1 MLTTLPE
8 SPSAFAA
15 ASWDDI
21 APHYDAL
28 RDAPLDAASVR
39 GWLDAWSRLD
49 AMVDEA
55 YALAMIA
62 YTADTQDA
70 EREATYLRWAS
81 TVAPKLHE
89 VRVALGRRLLPL
101 GDALP
106 DLGLLVREIRT
117 DVEIFREANLPR
129 MAELEEMEAAY
140 DRVTGGLTVEWD
152 GEVKT
157 IPALQPYL
165 LETDRSVRERA
176 FRLGAEAYLEKQG
189 ELASLFD
196 RMVQVRHALAREAGF
211 ASYRDYAFT
220 AKYRFDYGPD
230 DCRRFHDAVE
240 EAVLPAIARLRE
252 ARQRAL
258 GVDTLRPWDL
268 QLQPG
273 RSGRLVPFN
282 DTTEFVAGA
291 RRIFGALDPEL
302 GNRFGTMDVEALLDL
317 ESRQGKAPGGYC
329 TRLPFR
335 ERPFIFMNAVGV
347 HDDVSTLVHEAG
359 HAFHSFLTARIPYV
373 WQRSTGHE
381 AAELASMSMELLAA
395 PFLAR
400 PTGYYTAADAAA
412 AQLEHLEDLLVGL
425 PHIASVD
432 AFQHWLYTDGVDA
445 TPDERDARWLSL
457 RARFEPGVDWSGLER
472 ERIARWYRQ
481 SHIFTAPFYYIEY
494 GLAQLGALQVW
505 RRARKDPAA
514 ALAGYKAALSV
525 GGTEPLP
532 AIYARAGASLVFD
545 ATTMRALVAAVEE
558 RMAELNGENDSG
570 GIPAVGKPPD
580 V

>member
-1 MLTTLPE
+1 MHLALPE
-8 SPSAFAA
+8 SPAAFAA

-21 APHYDAL
+21 APHYEAL
-28 RDAPLDAASVR
+28 RDAPLDESRAR
-39 GWLDAWSRLD
+39 EWLAGWSRLD

-55 YALAMIA
+55 YSLAMIA
-62 YTADTQDA
+62 YTANTQDQ
-70 EREATYLRWAS
+70 EREAVYLRWAS
-81 TVAPKLHE
+81 TIAPRLHE

-106 DLGLLVREIRT
+106 ELGLLVREIRT

-129 MAELEEMEAAY
+129 MAELEEMEAGY
-140 DRVTGGLTVEWD
+140 DRVTGGLTVEWE
-152 GEVKT
+152 GETKT

-165 LETDRSVRERA
+165 LERDRAVRERA
-176 FRLGAEAYLEKQG
+176 FRLGAGAYLDRHE
-189 ELASLFD
+189 ELAALFD
-196 RMVQVRHALAREAGF
+196 RMVNVRHALAREAGF

-220 AKYRFDYGPD
+220 AKYRFDYTPA
-230 DCRRFHDAVE
+230 DCHRFHAAVE

-252 ARQRAL
+252 ARRREL
-258 GVDTLRPWDL
+258 GVETLRPWDL

-273 RSGRLVPFN
+273 RTERLVPFR
-282 DTTEFVAGA
+282 DAAEFVVGA
-291 RRIFGALDPEL
+291 RRIFRALDPEL
-302 GNRFGTMDVEALLDL
+302 GDRFDVMADEGLLDL

-359 HAFHSFLTARIPYV
+359 HAFHSFLTADIPYV

-395 PFLAR
+395 PFLER
-400 PTGYYTAADAAA
+400 PVGYYSSEDAAA

-432 AFQHWLYTDGVDA
+432 AFQHWLYTDGVEA
-445 TPDERDARWLSL
+445 TPEERDRSWLEL
-457 RARFEPGVDWSGLER
+457 RRRFEPGVDWSGLER
-472 ERIARWYRQ
+472 ERVARWYRQ

-505 RRARKDPAA
+505 RHARRDPAA

-532 AIYARAGASLVFD
+532 RIYARAGASLVFD
-545 ATTMRALVAAVEE
+545 APTMRELVAAVEE
-558 RMAELNGENDSG
+558 RMEELAGALSG
-570 GIPAVGKPPD
+570 R
-580 V
+580 

>member
-1 MLTTLPE
+1 MQLALPE
-8 SPSAFAA
+8 SPAAFAG

-21 APHYDAL
+21 APHYEAL
-28 RDAPLDAASVR
+28 RDAALDAASAR
-39 GWLDAWSRLD
+39 DWLAAWSRLD
-49 AMVDEA
+49 SMVDEA
-55 YALAMIA
+55 YSLAMVA

-70 EREATYLRWAS
+70 EREAVYLRWAS
-81 TVAPKLHE
+81 TIAPRLHE

-101 GDALP
+101 GEALP
-106 DLGLLVREIRT
+106 ELGLLVREIRT

-140 DRVTGGLTVEWD
+140 DRVTGGLSVEWD
-152 GEVKT
+152 GETKT

-165 LETDRSVRERA
+165 LERDRAIRERA
-176 FRLGAEAYLEKQG
+176 FRVGAEAYLEKQD
-189 ELASLFD
+189 ELAALFG
-196 RMVQVRHALAREAGF
+196 RMVEVRHALAREAGF
-211 ASYRDYAFT
+211 SSYRDYAFT
-220 AKYRFDYGPD
+220 AKYRFDYTPA
-230 DCRRFHDAVE
+230 DCHRFHQAVE

-252 ARQRAL
+252 GRRRGL

-273 RSGRLVPFN
+273 RTERLVPFR
-282 DTTEFVAGA
+282 DAGEFVGTA
-291 RRIFGALDPEL
+291 RRIFRALDPEL
-302 GNRFGTMDVEALLDL
+302 GDRFDIMADEGLLDL
-317 ESRQGKAPGGYC
+317 ESRPGKAPGGYC

-359 HAFHSFLTARIPYV
+359 HAFHSFLTADIPYV

-395 PFLAR
+395 PFLER
-400 PTGYYTAADAAA
+400 PVGYYATADATA

-432 AFQHWLYTDGVDA
+432 AFQHWLYTDGIDA
-445 TPDERDARWLSL
+445 SPAERDARWLAL
-457 RARFEPGVDWSGLER
+457 RERFEPGVDWTGLER
-472 ERIARWYRQ
+472 ERVARWYRQ

-505 RRARKDPAA
+505 RRARRDPAA

-525 GGTEPLP
+525 GGTETLP
-532 AIYARAGASLVFD
+532 QIYARAGASLVFD
-545 ATTMRALVAAVEE
+545 ASTMRELVAAVEE
-558 RMAELNGENDSG
+558 RMAELAG
-570 GIPAVGKPPD
+570 ATR
-580 V
+580 